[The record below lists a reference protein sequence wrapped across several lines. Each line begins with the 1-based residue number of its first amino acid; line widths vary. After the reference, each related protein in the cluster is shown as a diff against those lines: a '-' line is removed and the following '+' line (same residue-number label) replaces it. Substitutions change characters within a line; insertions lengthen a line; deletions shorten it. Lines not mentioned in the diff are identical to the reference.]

1 MAGGRGEV
9 TTGPIGPGEP
19 TAEQAAM
26 RHSQAAQDIDGWIE
40 VGTGED
46 KAFHGFD
53 VEAKAEHHGRVY
65 GKYDARTQ
73 TVLSMDG
80 RIPVTYVR
88 PADGSFRA
96 TSEYAADLQQGNDTH
111 RF

>member
-1 MAGGRGEV
+1 
-9 TTGPIGPGEP
+9 
-19 TAEQAAM
+19 M

-53 VEAKAEHHGRVY
+53 VEAKAEHRGRVY

-80 RIPVTYVR
+80 RTPVTYFR
-88 PADGSFRA
+88 PADGRFRA
-96 TSEYAADLQQGNDTH
+96 TAEYAADLQQGNDTH
-111 RF
+111 RFHAWLERLIGPFS